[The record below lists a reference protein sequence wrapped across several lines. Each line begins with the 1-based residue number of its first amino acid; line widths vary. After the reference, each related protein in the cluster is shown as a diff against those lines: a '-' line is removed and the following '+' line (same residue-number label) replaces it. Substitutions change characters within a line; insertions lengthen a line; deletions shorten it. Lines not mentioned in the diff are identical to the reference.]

1 MSYEKRVFRF
11 FAPPLPHEKSL
22 SHHVTFFDDHF
33 FQEAPQATVG
43 SLLDGTH
50 ESLGGLAWKAQSIVL
65 CSNKW
70 KNSVCVHSL
79 ALAMVKQNPS
89 KLFSNASKG
98 GTVNYLKVKENFK
111 SPEVPTVHF
120 PDWASR
126 KFLCSE
132 KNFLAKILFL
142 HQIDLHE
149 SCKKVFK
156 TQHLSQKR
164 SVH

>member
-1 MSYEKRVFRF
+1 MGGHR
-11 FAPPLPHEKSL
+11 APREYP
-22 SHHVTFFDDHF
+22 FFDDHF

-70 KNSVCVHSL
+70 KNSVCVRTEQNNQTKTAHNKKSHSF

-111 SPEVPTVHF
+111 SPEGAHCTL
-120 PDWASR
+120 SR
-126 KFLCSE
+126 
-132 KNFLAKILFL
+132 
-142 HQIDLHE
+142 
-149 SCKKVFK
+149 
-156 TQHLSQKR
+156 LSQ
-164 SVH
+164 